1 MSNVIIKCPSCGEDW
16 NITKHNACECGATKV
31 PSPAAPEPERAEAF
45 TREEVKL
52 ILSQRESYFMNH
64 STDDTFLSTGQW
76 LDKNYIPG
84 LHLLPSPSS
93 TPTALGTEGEEL
105 PCICSQVGT
114 HPGCSPGC
122 TFPKCGPQPTTSGEE
137 TEVPG
142 LDYNPHFEDDIY
154 DAVREA
160 ADDEFKRSGLFHAM
174 KKKLES
180 SSFDESNLRACLAAE
195 KKLVAYWKGKAE
207 GLETS
212 KEGKT
217 SFKIIVNGQ
226 PTVIEASEND
236 TMLSIM
242 ERALVQTQNTA
253 RPVSD
258 WTMRTHGGEALS
270 KNDTVE
276 DLDEKDGNVLFLSLN
291 AGIGAADIA
300 RTDEEPSADILEWI
314 SKNASDGVTLV
325 KYDPLKSNTVYFT
338 EMKNWRAGAVS
349 MWRKMQ
355 GEITDIRSYRD
366 RYLKLCEETAQACPA
381 GMHSVAEYAWMDG
394 YEKAAAN
401 RDEQIAGWREN
412 VIGKLDKIGIMDAR
426 IAEQSKEIASLK
438 AERDNYRNLLLA
450 ALDDVETGVEI
461 SNRIRILISKYPQTK

>member
-84 LHLLPSPSS
+84 LHLLPSPRS
-93 TPTALGTEGEEL
+93 TPTASGTEGEEL

-195 KKLVAYWKGKAE
+195 KKLVAYWKEKTEA
-207 GLETS
+207 LEELLKS
-212 KEGKT
+212 D
-217 SFKIIVNGQ
+217 
-226 PTVIEASEND
+226 PTVGELVEKS
-236 TMLSIM
+236 L
-242 ERALVQTQNTA
+242 ALGVVPIISYQ
-253 RPVSD
+253 
-258 WTMRTHGGEALS
+258 
-270 KNDTVE
+270 
-276 DLDEKDGNVLFLSLN
+276 
-291 AGIGAADIA
+291 DIPQ
-300 RTDEEPSADILEWI
+300 EPPADILEWI
-314 SKNASDGVTLV
+314 TAYAKENHYCGSDL
-325 KYDPLKSNTVYFT
+325 PHH
-338 EMKNWRAGAVS
+338 AVAEAAARNEACVDAAIA